1 MTDIIFF
8 FFPKKGI
15 FGMNA
20 KEINPDSNGTIP
32 LFVALAAPLTIVT
45 IWVIIA
51 FQSRYLL
58 KGRPFVQRL
67 GWPVLL
73 LHKWWYKQDDKEKEK
88 EKRRP
93 IDRTMR
99 DDIEEEMKPNDS
111 WV

>member
-1 MTDIIFF
+1 
-8 FFPKKGI
+8 
-15 FGMNA
+15 MNA

-58 KGRPFVQRL
+58 HDKSFVHRL
-67 GWPVLL
+67 AWPVLL
-73 LHKWWYKQDDKEKEK
+73 LHQWWYKKKDDKDKA
-88 EKRRP
+88 RRR

-99 DDIEEEMKPNDS
+99 DDYEEEMKPNDS
-111 WV
+111 WA